1 VPGTCA
7 EPDMNS
13 GGEAEGGQHGM
24 RTFAEAL
31 PAGDMAEDDG
41 VGGGDSPGV
50 RRGMCGVPCLDLSC
64 LPLFLVLVL
73 VVPMHEISACHEFK
87 AAEDHD
93 VRSTLWQATVPGDEG
108 SRHVGGGEDSQGMLV
123 FGNED

>member
-1 VPGTCA
+1 MACELLLRRCRLLVWRRTMGLVVGTRRVCA
-7 EPDMNS
+7 
-13 GGEAEGGQHGM
+13 GEC
-24 RTFAEAL
+24 
-31 PAGDMAEDDG
+31 
-41 VGGGDSPGV
+41 VVS
-50 RRGMCGVPCLDLSC
+50 PCLDLSC
-64 LPLFLVLVL
+64 LSLFLVLVL